1 MNRIWSEA
9 FITVGNQ
16 LNMVTDNG
24 RTVFNDTDIITSRY
38 GLRLHTLI
46 TNKLNLLLDYSY
58 MEKESRFVPNE
69 SGTNTLNPVAYE
81 TQNIT
86 VTLLWTI

>member
-9 FITVGNQ
+9 FITVGDQ

-24 RTVFNDTDIITSRY
+24 QTVFNDTDIITFRY

-46 TNKLNLLLDYSY
+46 TNKLNLLLDYSN
-58 MEKESRFVPNE
+58 MEKESRFVPSE
-69 SGTNTLNPVAYE
+69 PGTNMLNPVAYE